1 MIHFLG
7 KISKFQLHLQKVFPY
22 LCTYV
27 IYVIHVHTYIQ
38 VALLRAF
45 HWIVLF
51 EIFYTSSWVK
61 TCHNFSKTSHNKFK
75 VVKTRWENN
84 AWKLFLKLV
93 ETNNISGKE
102 EWLRNTVHI
111 SWSQCG
117 QDIFEIRIGFRYALT
132 RN

>member
-1 MIHFLG
+1 MNHFLA

-22 LCTYV
+22 LCTYF
-27 IYVIHVHTYIQ
+27 IHILYTYIQ

-51 EIFYTSSWVK
+51 EIFYTFSWVK
-61 TCHNFSKTSHNKFK
+61 TCHNFSKTSHNMFK

-93 ETNNISGKE
+93 ETNIISGKE
-102 EWLRNTVHI
+102 GWLRNTVHI

-117 QDIFEIRIGFRYALT
+117 KIIFEILIGFRYALT